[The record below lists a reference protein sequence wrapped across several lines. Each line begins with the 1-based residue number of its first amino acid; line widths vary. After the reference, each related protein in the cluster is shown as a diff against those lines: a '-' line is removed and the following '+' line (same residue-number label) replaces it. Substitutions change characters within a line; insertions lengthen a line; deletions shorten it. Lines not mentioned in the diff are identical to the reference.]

1 MTKVKF
7 YNTWNGIFF
16 KLMSNFVST
25 KVWILA
31 IASVAMFLN
40 IIDQYVWAGVVG
52 GLFGIK
58 ELVKPMIKKAENGHE
73 EDETDES

>member
-1 MTKVKF
+1 MTRIKL

-25 KVWILA
+25 KVWILG
-31 IASVAMFLN
+31 IASIAMFIG

-58 ELVKPMIKKAENGHE
+58 ELVKPMIEKARNGKGE
-73 EDETDES
+73 EDVE